1 MKNSEK
7 QLIKA
12 LVDELRKSTKTEWNT
27 GDLDK
32 WSTWAKKMRDTINT
46 SVNIL
51 STMANDDNNDVE
63 PENSQLNLEIDTKYI
78 TQKFNKIV
86 DEMTKE
92 EFLEWFD
99 RRLELK
105 IKLSDVK

>member
-1 MKNSEK
+1 MKKSEK
-7 QLIKA
+7 ELIKSLA
-12 LVDELRKSTKTEWNT
+12 NELSKSTITDWT
-27 GDLDK
+27 SGDLAK
-32 WSTWAKKMRDTINT
+32 WSAWAGKMRDTINT
-46 SVNIL
+46 SVSIL
-51 STMANDDNNDVE
+51 KTMANSEDVNE

-78 TQKFNKIV
+78 AQRFNKIV

-105 IKLSDVK
+105 IKLSEVK

>member
-12 LVDELRKSTKTEWNT
+12 LANELSKSTRTDWTT
-27 GDLDK
+27 GDLSI
-32 WSTWAKKMRDTINT
+32 WSSWAKKMRDTITT
-46 SVNIL
+46 SVGVLN
-51 STMANDDNNDVE
+51 TMADNSDDE

>member
-12 LVDELRKSTKTEWNT
+12 LANELSKSTRTDWT
-27 GDLDK
+27 SGDLST
-32 WSTWAKKMRDTINT
+32 WSSWAKKMRDTITT
-46 SVNIL
+46 SVGVLN
-51 STMANDDNNDVE
+51 TMADNSDDE

>member
-12 LVDELRKSTKTEWNT
+12 LVDELKKSTKTEWNT
-27 GDLDK
+27 GDLEK

-46 SVNIL
+46 SVSIL

-63 PENSQLNLEIDTKYI
+63 PENSQLSLEIDTKHI
-78 TQKFNKIV
+78 NERFNKIV

>member
-7 QLIKA
+7 QLIKTLA
-12 LVDELRKSTKTEWNT
+12 NELSKSTRTDWTT
-27 GDLDK
+27 GDLSI
-32 WSTWAKKMRDTINT
+32 WSSWAKKMRDTITT
-46 SVNIL
+46 SVGVLN
-51 STMANDDNNDVE
+51 TMVDNKDDVE
-63 PENSQLNLEIDTKYI
+63 PENSHLNLEIDTKHI
-78 TQKFNKIV
+78 TERFNKIV